1 MSWVGPA
8 LGIASS
14 LMGGHNQSQAAMLPF
29 KMAKKHYKQG
39 KQRISDRA
47 YQQAFGMFAPGFLE
61 GGQSPVGG
69 ALVQQALNLLQNPG
83 QIGPEHRERIVE
95 AQNRAMNM
103 LRFMVPGAAAQAGV
117 AADLNTPAGGAGIP
131 GAMLTSG
138 MMNAQAQTND
148 ALRQLAMMQE
158 GLRRQDIG
166 LGQGIYASLLGPILQ
181 KQLAEAQT
189 LINAPIPGINPQYA
203 GGAAGGLGNM
213 FGSLLASSMQKE
225 GAANPFVSWL
235 TGTKQQ

>member
-1 MSWVGPA
+1 MGWVGPA

-14 LMGGHNQSQAAMLPF
+14 LLGSHNQSQAAMLPF
-29 KMAKKHYKQG
+29 KLAKQHYKQG
-39 KQRISDRA
+39 KQRISDRS
-47 YQQAFGMFAPGFLE
+47 YQQAFNMFAPGFMQ

-103 LRFMVPGAAAQAGV
+103 MRFMVPGAAAEAGV
-117 AADLNTPAGGAGIP
+117 ATDFNNPTGGAGVP

-166 LGQGIYASLLGPILQ
+166 MGQNIYSALLAPILQ
-181 KQLAEAQT
+181 KQLTEAQT

-213 FGSLLASSMQKE
+213 FGALLGSSMQKE

-235 TGTKQQ
+235 TGTK